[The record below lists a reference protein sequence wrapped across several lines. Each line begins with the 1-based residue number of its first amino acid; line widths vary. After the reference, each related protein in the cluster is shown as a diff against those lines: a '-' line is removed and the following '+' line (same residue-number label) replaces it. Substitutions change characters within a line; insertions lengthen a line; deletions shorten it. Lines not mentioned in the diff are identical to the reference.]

1 MGWGRLFLRRREDL
15 REQKHQGVRR
25 GPYSALFRVR
35 IGDPI
40 LQLLVSW
47 SKVLFLSPAVPLCI
61 ISALDDPVV
70 GTAGIPFE
78 AARQN
83 PNVLLVATQHV
94 WHLGWCEGV
103 GKGYGYASDVKSPSW
118 TEEVVLDF
126 FENALQHKSENE
138 TV

>member
-1 MGWGRLFLRRREDL
+1 MFSLLTLCFFL
-15 REQKHQGVRR
+15 
-25 GPYSALFRVR
+25 
-35 IGDPI
+35 
-40 LQLLVSW
+40 
-47 SKVLFLSPAVPLCI
+47 
-61 ISALDDPVV
+61 ALDDPVV

-83 PNVLLVATQHV
+83 PNVLLVATQHGG
-94 WHLGWCEGV
+94 HLGWCEGV
-103 GKGYGYASDVKSPSW
+103 GKGCGYASDVKSPSW